1 MYIKQKG
8 EDMKIIDKIIDFV
21 KSIFIHPELL
31 VEGQET
37 KVSEQKINNF
47 MESLQKDT
55 QNQLYKNEI
64 LDEIAESHRD
74 KIYPVYIDELRNSGF
89 LAGRSDNNALV
100 QIKGDESLL
109 GKTVNIKITNPKR
122 LSLYGER
129 VL

>member
-47 MESLQKDT
+47 MESLQSRI
-55 QNQLYKNEI
+55 N
-64 LDEIAESHRD
+64 
-74 KIYPVYIDELRNSGF
+74 
-89 LAGRSDNNALV
+89 
-100 QIKGDESLL
+100 
-109 GKTVNIKITNPKR
+109 
-122 LSLYGER
+122 
-129 VL
+129 

>member
-55 QNQLYKNEI
+55 KNEI
-64 LDEIAESHRD
+64 LDEIERNPELID
-74 KIYPVYIDELRNSGF
+74 KLSYERLVKLNQLYDE
-89 LAGRSDNNALV
+89 
-100 QIKGDESLL
+100 
-109 GKTVNIKITNPKR
+109 KITELER
-122 LSLYGER
+122 LSLN
-129 VL
+129 VDINKK

>member
-55 QNQLYKNEI
+55 QNYSKMIEVMAI
-64 LDEIAESHRD
+64 CV
-74 KIYPVYIDELRNSGF
+74 P
-89 LAGRSDNNALV
+89 
-100 QIKGDESLL
+100 
-109 GKTVNIKITNPKR
+109 
-122 LSLYGER
+122 
-129 VL
+129 

>member
-55 QNQLYKNEI
+55 QNHLYKDEIERNPELIDKLSYERLVKLNQLY
-64 LDEIAESHRD
+64 DE
-74 KIYPVYIDELRNSGF
+74 
-89 LAGRSDNNALV
+89 
-100 QIKGDESLL
+100 
-109 GKTVNIKITNPKR
+109 KITELER
-122 LSLYGER
+122 LSLN
-129 VL
+129 VDINKK

>member
-31 VEGQET
+31 VET

-55 QNQLYKNEI
+55 QNHLYKNEI
-64 LDEIAESHRD
+64 LDEIERNPELID
-74 KIYPVYIDELRNSGF
+74 KLSYERLVKLNQLYDE
-89 LAGRSDNNALV
+89 
-100 QIKGDESLL
+100 
-109 GKTVNIKITNPKR
+109 KITELER
-122 LSLYGER
+122 LSLN
-129 VL
+129 VDINKK

>member
-55 QNQLYKNEI
+55 QN
-64 LDEIAESHRD
+64 H
-74 KIYPVYIDELRNSGF
+74 
-89 LAGRSDNNALV
+89 
-100 QIKGDESLL
+100 
-109 GKTVNIKITNPKR
+109 
-122 LSLYGER
+122 
-129 VL
+129 

>member
-47 MESLQKDT
+47 MESLQKDEIERNPELIDKLSYERLVKL
-55 QNQLYKNEI
+55 NQLY
-64 LDEIAESHRD
+64 DE
-74 KIYPVYIDELRNSGF
+74 
-89 LAGRSDNNALV
+89 
-100 QIKGDESLL
+100 
-109 GKTVNIKITNPKR
+109 KITELER
-122 LSLYGER
+122 LSLN
-129 VL
+129 VDINKK

>member
-1 MYIKQKG
+1 MHIKQKG

-55 QNQLYKNEI
+55 QNYLYKNEI
-64 LDEIAESHRD
+64 LDEIERNPELID
-74 KIYPVYIDELRNSGF
+74 KLSYERLVKLNQLYDE
-89 LAGRSDNNALV
+89 
-100 QIKGDESLL
+100 
-109 GKTVNIKITNPKR
+109 KITELER
-122 LSLYGER
+122 LSLN
-129 VL
+129 VDINKK